1 MPTKKVW
8 DHAIKV
14 RKGFI
19 LRKMKVY
26 PLLRE
31 ERYMS
36 S

>member
-8 DHAIKV
+8 DHAIEV

-19 LRKMKVY
+19 LRKRKVY